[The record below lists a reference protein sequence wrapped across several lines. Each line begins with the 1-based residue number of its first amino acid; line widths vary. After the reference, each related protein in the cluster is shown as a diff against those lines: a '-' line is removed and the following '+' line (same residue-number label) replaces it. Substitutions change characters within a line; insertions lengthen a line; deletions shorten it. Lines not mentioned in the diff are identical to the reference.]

1 MFLNRLWT
9 AFLGS
14 SGRLRRSVCRV
25 EVQACDVQDKDSAV
39 SATVVCRS
47 AGAVTTASADRRSIC
62 VSRQCGLNSAVPALS
77 VTGGQGMSEYCELRE
92 PDNSQRD
99 RLKGCAMARVARS
112 EIFEPD
118 EVAIVHVM
126 NRTVRGCFLLG
137 NDLATGRNYD
147 HRKDWMDQQL
157 TTQAQYFAID
167 LLTQSILD
175 NHFHLV
181 LRSRPDMVREWD
193 DEEVAR
199 RWLMICPSQRDDLGL
214 PVPPTPREFK
224 KLLKDKKKLA
234 DVRTRLSDIS
244 WWMKLLTQNIA
255 QRANKEEGQAGSFW
269 QGRFKAVRI
278 LDEATLLAC
287 CVYVDLNPIRA
298 AMAETIEGSRY
309 SAVQKRFLDQQDEL
323 EVQRSVQAAQREAT
337 EQEFRAAVD
346 TAVEASPEEQWQL
359 EQTLQAEACV
369 IGPAAART
377 TGARRRSR
385 HLAPIELREGPGAE
399 TGTCPNLNG
408 DRCSDKGFLSMTTAE
423 YLSLV
428 DWTART
434 LDPKKRG
441 ATPNHIAPLFERLGI
456 TEEVW
461 CAIARNFRKLFSVVA
476 GKPQAID
483 NHRSSGRKRRYYVPP
498 QTLDLMARV

>member
-1 MFLNRLWT
+1 M
-9 AFLGS
+9 AG
-14 SGRLRRSVCRV
+14 GRL
-25 EVQACDVQDKDSAV
+25 
-39 SATVVCRS
+39 
-47 AGAVTTASADRRSIC
+47 
-62 VSRQCGLNSAVPALS
+62 CGLNCAVPALS
-77 VTGGQGMSEYCELRE
+77 IACGQGMSDCCELRE
-92 PDNSQRD
+92 PDNSQRN

-137 NDLATGRNYD
+137 NDLATGKNYD

-193 DEEVAR
+193 DDEVAR
-199 RWLMICPSQRDDLGL
+199 RWLMICPSQRDELGL

-224 KLLKDKKKLA
+224 KLIKDKKKLA

-309 SAVQKRFLDQQDEL
+309 SAVQKRFLDEKDEL
-323 EVQRSVQAAQREAT
+323 EIQRSAQAAVREAA
-337 EQEFRAAVD
+337 EQDFRVAVD
-346 TAVEASPEEQWQL
+346 TLVGASPEEQWQL
-359 EQTLQAEACV
+359 EQTLQAEACG
-369 IGPAAART
+369 IGPAVRT
-377 TGARRRSR
+377 TGARTMEARRRSR
-385 HLAPIELREGPGAE
+385 HFAPIELRDGPGAT
-399 TGTCPNLNG
+399 TGTCPNLTG

-428 DWTART
+428 DWTARQ

-441 ATPNHIAPLFERLGI
+441 ATPGHIAPLFERLGI
-456 TEEVW
+456 TEDIW
-461 CAIARNFRKLFSVVA
+461 CEIARNFRRLFSVVA
-476 GKPQAID
+476 GQPQAIE
-483 NHRSSGRKRRYYVPP
+483 NQRSSGRRRRYYVPP
-498 QTLDLMARV
+498 QTLELMANI